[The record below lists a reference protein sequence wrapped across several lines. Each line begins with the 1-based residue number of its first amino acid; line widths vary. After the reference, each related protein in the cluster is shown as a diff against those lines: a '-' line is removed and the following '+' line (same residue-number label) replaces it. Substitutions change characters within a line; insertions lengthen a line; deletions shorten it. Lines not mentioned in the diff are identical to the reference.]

1 MNFAPFLSHL
11 IHFTKVWKKLD
22 MPALL
27 SKRKKESVI
36 RLALDTIVKGVL
48 IWALNVNISLIKKE
62 GDPVTSSSPLS
73 FTNGSLQ
80 VNNFSFTNSSPQV
93 NDFSFTNG
101 FLQVNDFS
109 FINSFPQVDFPH
121 TNESGINK
129 KNNRDESAEGPNI
142 DNQVLEASSFSSR
155 VFIHDYP
162 KNPRIE
168 AQYKS
173 KGRTYISYYNIT
185 ALGTY
190 SIIPKLTQKPNCNNI
205 PQYPILDNYIVETE
219 IAERGVKCETKY
231 VSNSKVNYTVA
242 WKERRAEWSVNSTKS
257 ASAVVNLFLK
267 KINWKNSKLSGPRV
281 FRFDIEPLYNI
292 CIQMNSNSIITTK
305 KINWK
310 NSKLSGPRVF
320 RFDIEPLY
328 NICIQMNSNSIIT
341 TKVNKQIRPFED
353 ITSHLQQYKRLKN
366 FGKDVKKTVDELI
379 VKHKLTDSSEQSII
393 CSHYIEFEYKENQIQ
408 IKFKNLD
415 SKIRLDAVVRVYDEA
430 LLGRDG
436 YRHLAAVIPSLF
448 REYLVAD
455 RRNEINKLI
464 NAQIPVEI
472 FNIDQDV
479 NQSNTNNYNSEIIN
493 DILVD
498 NNEIGNGA
506 FCSLVT
512 LLKILILIW
521 KKGENP
527 VIIPGDT
534 LYIKL
539 GGDGRNVGRKQN
551 HEKKYLNLINN
562 IGKETYEILDRV
574 GKIFALQL
582 IDLKQNGI
590 IDEDGNYWSI
600 EFFFSGDWKFLY
612 IIMGLNAPNSNYF
625 CLYCEYDIKSRHN
638 MNLSWLPTGN
648 KKENKKSSIFPVIN
662 LLNYIPNELHTL
674 LRLSDIL
681 MESLFKDLFRR
692 NNFERNIK
700 EKIEKK
706 MSELNIHFEFYRNNS
721 SRSSWSWTSLMGPD
735 KKKMLQHFPV
745 SEFISGVCG
754 IIIENLWKEFYQLY
768 EFMRKPNYIEEE
780 ILTFENNAKNWVK
793 TFSQPA
799 RGQINTATAIL
810 GIYREEDV
818 TSYMHMLTMHIPFF
832 IRQLKE
838 KNLAF
843 RLFSTSSIEKK
854 NHCQVRLFFGGTT
867 MGGGKKNKPVV
878 YDILVYENRKIF
890 YLINDIPNE
899 ITYKNINICE

>member
-1 MNFAPFLSHL
+1 MHKPIAEDFLHRNRDL
-11 IHFTKVWKKLD
+11 GIRW
-22 MPALL
+22 
-27 SKRKKESVI
+27 ESV
-36 RLALDTIVKGVL
+36 
-48 IWALNVNISLIKKE
+48 
-62 GDPVTSSSPLS
+62 
-73 FTNGSLQ
+73 F
-80 VNNFSFTNSSPQV
+80 
-93 NDFSFTNG
+93 
-101 FLQVNDFS
+101 
-109 FINSFPQVDFPH
+109 
-121 TNESGINK
+121 SGIVCEINRNIESSINK
-129 KNNRDESAEGPNI
+129 ENDRDESAEGPNI

-162 KNPRIE
+162 KNLRIE

-190 SIIPKLTQKPNCNNI
+190 PITSKLTQKPNCNNV
-205 PQYPILDNYIVETE
+205 PQYPIPDNYIVETE

-242 WKERRAEWSVNSTKS
+242 WKEGRAEWSVN
-257 ASAVVNLFLK
+257 

-281 FRFDIEPLYNI
+281 FGFDIEPLHNI
-292 CIQMNSNSIITTK
+292 RIQMN
-305 KINWK
+305 
-310 NSKLSGPRVF
+310 P
-320 RFDIEPLY
+320 
-328 NICIQMNSNSIIT
+328 NSIIT

-353 ITSHLQQYKRLKN
+353 ITSRSQQHKRLKS

-393 CSHYIEFEYKENQIQ
+393 FPHYIECEYKENQIQ
-408 IKFKNLD
+408 IKCKNLD
-415 SKIRLDAVVRVYDEA
+415 SKIRLDAVVKVCDEA

-436 YRHLAAVIPSLF
+436 YRHLAAIVPSLF

-506 FCSLVT
+506 FRSLVT
-512 LLKILILIW
+512 LLKILIPIW

-582 IDLKQNGI
+582 MDLKQNGI
-590 IDEDGNYWSI
+590 INEDGNHWPI

-625 CLYCEYDIKSRHN
+625 CLYCECDIKSRHN
-638 MNLSWLPTGN
+638 MNLSWPPTGN
-648 KKENKKSSIFPVIN
+648 KKGNKKSSIFPVID
-662 LLNYIPNELHTL
+662 LLNYIPDELHTL
-674 LRLSDIL
+674 LRISDIL

-692 NNFERNIK
+692 NDFERNIK

-735 KKKMLQHFPV
+735 KK
-745 SEFISGVCG
+745 
-754 IIIENLWKEFYQLY
+754 N
-768 EFMRKPNYIEEE
+768 PNYTEEE
-780 ILTFENNAKNWVK
+780 ILTFENNAKNRVK

-799 RGQINTATAIL
+799 RGQINTATVIL
-810 GIYREEDV
+810 GIYREAD
-818 TSYMHMLTMHIPFF
+818 
-832 IRQLKE
+832 RQLKE

-867 MGGGKKNKPVV
+867 MGDGKKNKPVV

>member
-1 MNFAPFLSHL
+1 M
-11 IHFTKVWKKLD
+11 TKD
-22 MPALL
+22 
-27 SKRKKESVI
+27 RNIES
-36 RLALDTIVKGVL
+36 
-48 IWALNVNISLIKKE
+48 S
-62 GDPVTSSSPLS
+62 
-73 FTNGSLQ
+73 
-80 VNNFSFTNSSPQV
+80 
-93 NDFSFTNG
+93 
-101 FLQVNDFS
+101 
-109 FINSFPQVDFPH
+109 
-121 TNESGINK
+121 INK
-129 KNNRDESAEGPNI
+129 ENDRDESAEGPNI
-142 DNQVLEASSFSSR
+142 DNQVLE
-155 VFIHDYP
+155 
-162 KNPRIE
+162 
-168 AQYKS
+168 
-173 KGRTYISYYNIT
+173 
-185 ALGTY
+185 GTY
-190 SIIPKLTQKPNCNNI
+190 PITPKLTQKPNCNNV
-205 PQYPILDNYIVETE
+205 PQYPIPDNYIVETE

-242 WKERRAEWSVNSTKS
+242 WKEGCAEWSVNSTKS

-281 FRFDIEPLYNI
+281 FGFDIEPLHNI
-292 CIQMNSNSIITTK
+292 RIQMN
-305 KINWK
+305 
-310 NSKLSGPRVF
+310 P
-320 RFDIEPLY
+320 
-328 NICIQMNSNSIIT
+328 NSIIT

-353 ITSHLQQYKRLKN
+353 ITSRSQQHKRLKS

-393 CSHYIEFEYKENQIQ
+393 FPHYIEFEYKENQIQ

-415 SKIRLDAVVRVYDEA
+415 SKIRLDAVVRVCDEA

-436 YRHLAAVIPSLF
+436 YRHLAAVVPSLF

-506 FCSLVT
+506 FRSLVT
-512 LLKILILIW
+512 LLKILIPIW

-551 HEKKYLNLINN
+551 HVMITFCLLNEGEEVLKPDKQYSICLY

-582 IDLKQNGI
+582 MDLKQNGI
-590 IDEDGNYWSI
+590 IDEDGNHWPI

-625 CLYCEYDIKSRHN
+625 CLYCECDIKSRHN
-638 MNLSWLPTGN
+638 MNLSWPPTGN
-648 KKENKKSSIFPVIN
+648 KKGNKKSSIFPVID
-662 LLNYIPNELHTL
+662 LLNYIPDELHTL
-674 LRLSDIL
+674 LRISDIL

-692 NNFERNIK
+692 NDFERNIK

-735 KKKMLQHFPV
+735 KKKMLQHFPI
-745 SEFISGVCG
+745 SEFISGVRG

-768 EFMRKPNYIEEE
+768 EFMRKPNYTEEE

-799 RGQINTATAIL
+799 RGQINTATVIL

-818 TSYMHMLTMHIPFF
+818 TPYMHILTMHIPFF
-832 IRQLKE
+832 MRQLKE

-854 NHCQVRLFFGGTT
+854 NHCQVQLFFGGTT

>member
-1 MNFAPFLSHL
+1 MKDRN
-11 IHFTKVWKKLD
+11 I
-22 MPALL
+22 
-27 SKRKKESVI
+27 ES
-36 RLALDTIVKGVL
+36 
-48 IWALNVNISLIKKE
+48 S
-62 GDPVTSSSPLS
+62 
-73 FTNGSLQ
+73 
-80 VNNFSFTNSSPQV
+80 
-93 NDFSFTNG
+93 
-101 FLQVNDFS
+101 
-109 FINSFPQVDFPH
+109 
-121 TNESGINK
+121 INK
-129 KNNRDESAEGPNI
+129 ENDRDESAEGPNI
-142 DNQVLEASSFSSR
+142 DNQVLEASSFSSHI
-155 VFIHDYP
+155 FIHDYP
-162 KNPRIE
+162 KNLRIE

-190 SIIPKLTQKPNCNNI
+190 PITPKLTQKPNCNNV
-205 PQYPILDNYIVETE
+205 PQYPISDNYIVETE

-242 WKERRAEWSVNSTKS
+242 WKEGCAKWSVNSTKSASAVVNLFLKKINWKNSKLSGPRTYPITPKLTQKPNCNNVPQYPIPDNYIVETEIAERGVKCETKYVSNSKVNYTVAWKEGRAEWSVNSTKS

-281 FRFDIEPLYNI
+281 FGFDIEPLYNI
-292 CIQMNSNSIITTK
+292 
-305 KINWK
+305 
-310 NSKLSGPRVF
+310 R
-320 RFDIEPLY
+320 
-328 NICIQMNSNSIIT
+328 IQMNSNSIIT

-353 ITSHLQQYKRLKN
+353 ITSRSQQHKRLKS

-393 CSHYIEFEYKENQIQ
+393 FPHYIEFEYKENQIQ

-415 SKIRLDAVVRVYDEA
+415 SKIRLDAVVRVCDEA

-436 YRHLAAVIPSLF
+436 YRHLAAVVPSLF
-448 REYLVAD
+448 REYLVAN

-506 FCSLVT
+506 FRSLVT
-512 LLKILILIW
+512 LLKILIPIW

-551 HEKKYLNLINN
+551 HVMITFCLLNEGEEVLKPDKQYSICLY

-582 IDLKQNGI
+582 MDLKQNGI
-590 IDEDGNYWSI
+590 IDEDGN
-600 EFFFSGDWKFLY
+600 
-612 IIMGLNAPNSNYF
+612 
-625 CLYCEYDIKSRHN
+625 
-638 MNLSWLPTGN
+638 
-648 KKENKKSSIFPVIN
+648 KKSSIFPVID
-662 LLNYIPNELHTL
+662 LLNYIPDELHTL
-674 LRLSDIL
+674 LRISDIL

-692 NNFERNIK
+692 NDFERNIK

-706 MSELNIHFEFYRNNS
+706 ISELNIHFEFYRNNS

-745 SEFISGVCG
+745 SEFISGVRG

-768 EFMRKPNYIEEE
+768 EFMRKPNYTEEE

-799 RGQINTATAIL
+799 RGQINTATVIL
-810 GIYREEDV
+810 GIYKEEDV
-818 TSYMHMLTMHIPFF
+818 TPYMHMLTMHILFF
-832 IRQLKE
+832 MRQLKE

>member
-1 MNFAPFLSHL
+1 MHKPIAEDFLHRNRDL
-11 IHFTKVWKKLD
+11 GIRW
-22 MPALL
+22 
-27 SKRKKESVI
+27 ESVFSG
-36 RLALDTIVKGVL
+36 IVCEIIKT
-48 IWALNVNISLIKKE
+48 NILMTKDRNI
-62 GDPVTSSSPLS
+62 
-73 FTNGSLQ
+73 
-80 VNNFSFTNSSPQV
+80 
-93 NDFSFTNG
+93 
-101 FLQVNDFS
+101 
-109 FINSFPQVDFPH
+109 
-121 TNESGINK
+121 ESGINK
-129 KNNRDESAEGPNI
+129 ENDRNESAEGPNI

-190 SIIPKLTQKPNCNNI
+190 SITLKLTQKPNCNNV
-205 PQYPILDNYIVETE
+205 PQYPIPDNYIVETE

-242 WKERRAEWSVNSTKS
+242 WKKGRAEWSVNSTKS

-267 KINWKNSKLSGPRV
+267 KINWKNFKLSGP
-281 FRFDIEPLYNI
+281 L
-292 CIQMNSNSIITTK
+292 
-305 KINWK
+305 
-310 NSKLSGPRVF
+310 
-320 RFDIEPLY
+320 
-328 NICIQMNSNSIIT
+328 
-341 TKVNKQIRPFED
+341 
-353 ITSHLQQYKRLKN
+353 
-366 FGKDVKKTVDELI
+366 
-379 VKHKLTDSSEQSII
+379 
-393 CSHYIEFEYKENQIQ
+393 
-408 IKFKNLD
+408 
-415 SKIRLDAVVRVYDEA
+415 
-430 LLGRDG
+430 
-436 YRHLAAVIPSLF
+436 
-448 REYLVAD
+448 AD

-512 LLKILILIW
+512 LLKILISIW

-551 HEKKYLNLINN
+551 HVMITFCLLNEGEEVLKPDKQYSICLY

-582 IDLKQNGI
+582 MDLKQNGI
-590 IDEDGNYWSI
+590 IDEDGNHWPI

-625 CLYCEYDIKSRHN
+625 CLYCECDIKSRHN
-638 MNLSWLPTGN
+638 MNLSWPPTGN
-648 KKENKKSSIFPVIN
+648 KKGNKKSSIFPVID
-662 LLNYIPNELHTL
+662 LLNYIPDELHTL
-674 LRLSDIL
+674 LRISDIL

-692 NNFERNIK
+692 NDFERNIK

-706 MSELNIHFEFYRNNS
+706 MSELNIHFEFYHNNS

-735 KKKMLQHFPV
+735 KKKILQHFP
-745 SEFISGVCG
+745 
-754 IIIENLWKEFYQLY
+754 
-768 EFMRKPNYIEEE
+768 
-780 ILTFENNAKNWVK
+780 VK

-818 TSYMHMLTMHIPFF
+818 TPYMHMLTMHIPFF
-832 IRQLKE
+832 MRQLKE

-843 RLFSTSSIEKK
+843 RFPIR
-854 NHCQVRLFFGGTT
+854 N
-867 MGGGKKNKPVV
+867 
-878 YDILVYENRKIF
+878 
-890 YLINDIPNE
+890 
-899 ITYKNINICE
+899 TYT